1 MANTLTITDGKT
13 SSLLNAVKMAR
24 DNGSVLTAPTN
35 GKTKEQ
41 LDAALTKEKQVPTL
55 TINPIIVKPTV
66 PIKPI
71 IPSVKPT
78 PAVIQQANMEL
89 SNGSMQQA
97 LNTLKSAEQEAL
109 QQQHQGSTETKGEPS
124 WPEEHEY
131 DDYEDPETETT
142 DDKPSN
148 LKWWLIGGI
157 GGALLITAIVVIIIV
172 AKRKK

>member
-1 MANTLTITDGKT
+1 MADTLTITDGKT
-13 SSLLNAVKMAR
+13 SSLLNAVKTAK

-35 GKTKEQ
+35 GKIKEH
-41 LDAALTKEKQVPTL
+41 LDTALTKENQIPTL
-55 TINPIIVKPTV
+55 TINPIIVKNPV

-71 IPSVKPT
+71 IPTIKPA

-97 LNTLKSAEQEAL
+97 LNTLKSAEQEAA
-109 QQQHQGSTETKGEPS
+109 QHQGSTETKGEPS
-124 WPEEHEY
+124 WPEEPEY
-131 DDYEDPETETT
+131 DDYEDDETEIT
-142 DDKPSN
+142 DEKPSN

>member
-1 MANTLTITDGKT
+1 MADTLTITDGKT
-13 SSLLNAVKMAR
+13 SSLLNAVKTAK

-35 GKTKEQ
+35 EEKAKKLLET
-41 LDAALTKEKQVPTL
+41 ALTKENQVPTL
-55 TINPIIVKPTV
+55 TINPIIVKNPV

-71 IPSVKPT
+71 IPTIKPA

-97 LNTLKSAEQEAL
+97 LNTLKSAEQEAV
-109 QQQHQGSTETKGEPS
+109 QPQGSTETKGEPS
-124 WPEEHEY
+124 WPEEPEY
-131 DDYEDPETETT
+131 DDYEDDETEIT
-142 DDKPSN
+142 DEKPSN